1 MFQDV
6 AIAKGRVKSTIATN
20 YFMEYNIAQ
29 NQSYSVINVTFDS
42 IKTNKIIN
50 KRRKEVKRIW
60 ILLFFYVFYFAD

>member
-29 NQSYSVINVTFDS
+29 NQS
-42 IKTNKIIN
+42 
-50 KRRKEVKRIW
+50 
-60 ILLFFYVFYFAD
+60 FAQ